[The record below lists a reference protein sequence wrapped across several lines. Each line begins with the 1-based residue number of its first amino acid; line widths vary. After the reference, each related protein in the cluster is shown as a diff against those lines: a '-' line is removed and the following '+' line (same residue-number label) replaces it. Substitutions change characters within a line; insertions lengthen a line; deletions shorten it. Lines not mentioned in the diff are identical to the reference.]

1 MSNNQSATNYKEY
14 SYLMN
19 ETQPMKNGNSSHNST
34 NTEDNKINNFD
45 PSLSKNMNNSFKS
58 TYEKFGIKLNIPEN
72 FTSIFKITKIGKSIG
87 LFPDMNGDPHII
99 IGPQWPFFLLFQII
113 SLCTFL
119 YIYNK
124 YNENSTN
131 FIKILDWLFFII
143 WIITSIIVS
152 LKNPGYPKIS
162 LESVGGNKEMSYCDK
177 CEIWYKPLSSTF
189 HCDICDIC
197 VEGHIRHCLLTGHC
211 IGDNNKKIFYGFLI
225 ISAIFTIYLLLK
237 IFVFTE

>member
-1 MSNNQSATNYKEY
+1 MSNYQSSANFKEY
-14 SYLMN
+14 NYLIN
-19 ETQPMKNGNSSHNST
+19 ETQPIKKGEFLLNS
-34 NTEDNKINNFD
+34 INNENHFD
-45 PSLSKNMNNSFKS
+45 SSLSKDPNNSFKS
-58 TYEKFGIKLNIPEN
+58 TYEKFGIKLHIPEN
-72 FTSIFKITKIGKSIG
+72 LTSIFKISKIGKSVG
-87 LFPDMNGDPHII
+87 LFPNKNGDPQII

-162 LESVGGNKEMSYCDK
+162 LESVGGNKEMLYCDK